1 MKKTILKKKGRINMD
16 KNIMDYFWEFIN
28 SYKEIEE
35 AIWES
40 GFIDEKK
47 REYVEILSQL
57 KRYIEDNFYTE

>member
-1 MKKTILKKKGRINMD
+1 MD

-28 SYKEIEE
+28 NYKEIEE

-40 GFIDEKK
+40 GFIDKK
-47 REYVEILSQL
+47 KKEYVEILSQL

>member
-1 MKKTILKKKGRINMD
+1 MD
-16 KNIMDYFWEFIN
+16 KNIMDYFWEFIA
-28 SYKEIEE
+28 SYEYIEE

-47 REYVEILSQL
+47 KEYVEILSQL